1 MFARFAPDT
10 AVAAPSLALLTACG
24 DASAAEPAA
33 SPTPQGQE
41 RKYRIEAIIAD
52 CMKQKGFR
60 YVPYIP
66 PPAKESEE
74 ELKRESGDY
83 AAMKAYREKYGFG
96 VWASIVYPKEFGNPA
111 AKPDNAPVDPNRG
124 IQASL
129 SATQLRSYR
138 NARDTCNAKA
148 VKEVTGTEVT
158 GSIWQNG
165 EQINKRI
172 AQLRARE
179 LDGDPQLADLAAR
192 MASCLRS
199 KGYQVQ
205 SATPSALGDRGEQRH
220 RAELN
225 RIAQEKTPQVK
236 DTLKRIKN
244 AIVVPNMTADE
255 ARPYLAREIK
265 EALDDLE
272 CGKDFYPVYAPR
284 SRDIDHRVYAEFGMG
299 G

>member
-96 VWASIVYPKEFGNPA
+96 VWYQLVYPKEFERPQE
-111 AKPDNAPVDPNRG
+111 KRPHDPNLD
-124 IQASL
+124 IASSL
-129 SATQLRSYR
+129 SSTQRQAYLD
-138 NARDTCNAKA
+138 ADDACFAKA
-148 VKEVTGTEVT
+148 MQEVTGKTVASFSDMI
-158 GSIWQNG
+158 G
-165 EQINKRI
+165 QIDEHT
-172 AQLRARE
+172 AQVKARE